1 MTNPSSS
8 KPSSPPSSSSSFSES
23 SVEVSRKRV
32 IELHNKLNSIVIG
45 HEDMTKAILV
55 AAVAR
60 EHVVILGPPGT
71 AKSYTIHA
79 FAKLVNAS
87 FYQYLLTKF
96 TTFDEIF
103 GPVDVLAMTRGEYRR
118 N

>member
-1 MTNPSSS
+1 MTNPSPS
-8 KPSSPPSSSSSFSES
+8 KPSPPSSSSSFSES

-60 EHVVILGPPGT
+60 EHSCLYSGHRAPQST
-71 AKSYTIHA
+71 YTIHA

-96 TTFDEIF
+96 TTFDEIV